1 MSCILH
7 IRSKQGEIM
16 IFGQEK
22 CNEQH
27 VAETFPFHVPLI
39 TTAIDMINKFYILS
53 SSSSIYIFIIFFVEN
68 NAV

>member
-1 MSCILH
+1 MILG
-7 IRSKQGEIM
+7 R
-16 IFGQEK
+16 EK

-27 VAETFPFHVPLI
+27 VAETFPFHVPLL
-39 TTAIDMINKFYILS
+39 TTAIGMINKFYILS